1 MHRHADAELLTLLT
15 TTAPPADLNKVSM
28 YAAHLKKYR
37 EEAPLDQMLIFP
49 IDLPKAPPFPSWGA
63 RLQESSAKLERAAEP
78 PGRMRLFSL
87 WVGTWH

>member
-49 IDLPKAPPFPSWGA
+49 IDLPNSAAFPISGRAPPGIKRQAREGGGASWQNA
-63 RLQESSAKLERAAEP
+63 
-78 PGRMRLFSL
+78 FI
-87 WVGTWH
+87 

>member
-49 IDLPKAPPFPSWGA
+49 IDLPSSTAFPISGRAPPGIKRQAREGGGASWQNA
-63 RLQESSAKLERAAEP
+63 
-78 PGRMRLFSL
+78 FI
-87 WVGTWH
+87 